1 LKVAVVNPET
11 INIRQKAIVVKHSF
25 RTLSLAAAL
34 SSFAA
39 SSYGQVIVWSQN
51 FDSLSLGPSGAHTQ
65 DFNGGASPANNIVAP
80 GFGGSGNAMAF
91 TFNTVSGT
99 SVNIQTA
106 TLATA
111 PSGATS
117 ANLADYVLSFDMAI
131 QGVDITTGFGGLQ
144 ISVQGNDGGI
154 FGQAAVSPFVVP
166 GAGTANSGYQ
176 HYSFNL
182 GPPWTANGGGL
193 QISTATSLAFGI
205 GVVAFGN
212 SMTASPETLL
222 VDNIQITLVPEPS
235 ACAML
240 VSGLGIFAGWRR
252 FRRA

>member
-1 LKVAVVNPET
+1 M
-11 INIRQKAIVVKHSF
+11 KHPF

-34 SSFAA
+34 SGFAA

-51 FDSLSLGPSGAHTQ
+51 FDSIVQGAYGAHTT

-80 GFGGSGNAMAF
+80 GAGGSGNAMAL

-99 SVNIQTA
+99 TVNLQTS

-117 ANLADYVLSFDMAI
+117 ANLADYTLSFDMAI

-166 GAGTANSGYQ
+166 PAGTANSGYQ

-182 GPPWTANGGGL
+182 GAPWTANGGGL
-193 QISTATSLAFGI
+193 QISTDTSLAFGI

-222 VDNIQITLVPEPS
+222 VDNIQISMVPEPS
-235 ACAML
+235 SCAML
-240 VSGLGIFAGWRR
+240 FSGLGLFAGWRR
-252 FRRA
+252 LGRA